1 MSWQAMEAVLLS
13 SRYRHDRGENFT
25 PYRIMMAL
33 ASFADSAGIIGVAGD
48 AARCPGHRA
57 IADRAGTHRNTVGS
71 WMRRLQDE
79 GELAVVASGGNG
91 RGCWTQYQITIV
103 DAAGIVP
110 ITPTM
115 AQDTREDAD
124 NNDAPILQQMAHA
137 MREMAQEM
145 AQLRALLAQQN
156 GTNGTMPSPVAVPDP
171 IEIRRDPELD
181 PGGPPTPEPPAAA
194 GTDFDTPPDPNAAY
208 ADEMWRLAQ
217 VVVGDWL
224 KLVGHY
230 RRLSPQNT
238 AHSADYYAP
247 AVRLVHEFGGD
258 RAAAWTA
265 LETAYHGMLH
275 AGMTPRR
282 LAPVV
287 EQVIGNLN
295 RQRSPV
301 PAAAT
306 RPQPSA
312 NGSGGQ
318 QPRAVAALE
327 EFKRRL
333 AQQESDA

>member
-1 MSWQAMEAVLLS
+1 MEAVLLS

-57 IADRAGTHRNTVGS
+57 IADRAGAHRNTVGS
-71 WMRRLQDE
+71 WLRRLQDE

-115 AQDTREDAD
+115 AQDTREDED
-124 NNDAPILQQMAHA
+124 NGDAPILQQMAHA

-171 IEIRRDPELD
+171 IEIQRDPKLD
-181 PGGPPTPEPPAAA
+181 PGEGDPPPPAAA
-194 GTDFDTPPDPNAAY
+194 PLAAGTEPDQDAY
-208 ADEMWRLAQ
+208 ADEMWQLAQ
-217 VVVGDWL
+217 GVVGDWL
-224 KLVGHY
+224 RLVGHY
-230 RRLSPQNT
+230 RKLSPQNA
-238 AHSADYYAP
+238 AHSADYFAP
-247 AVRLVHEFGGD
+247 AVRLVHEFGGN
-258 RAAAWTA
+258 RAAAWAA
-265 LETAYHGMLH
+265 LEAAYQGMLH

-301 PAAAT
+301 PAAAA